1 VAGAGGLG
9 HEINLDCWIFVLDRE
24 AAERVAGQNETFKV
38 NPYRPV
44 LRASRRRNCLTE
56 TTRTRWRRAILIK
69 LRSRLRSSSR
79 VTRYCDLP
87 KIAAS
92 KISSSSG
99 SRHIFSSPEICTM
112 VARAAINRTNTSA
125 SRLVYRNLW
134 TNRGLLRTSAISPS
148 CGSDVMALNSSS
160 CQALRTCPGGPV
172 GLRKAETQTLVSSRA
187 TSGTAFGFGLGS
199 RSSHFRFN
207 ELLWD
212 PFGTSFHPA
221 KQAFKFFPPLPL
233 GVKRD
238 EDAGLLFQSKRSK
251 RSQYPFLVNG
261 SHCFFHRVDFSWQ
274 RHQADYNDA
283 RCLRQAEWYGCLSLD
298 S

>member
-1 VAGAGGLG
+1 MKT
-9 HEINLDCWIFVLDRE
+9 D
-24 AAERVAGQNETFKV
+24 ERNS
-38 NPYRPV
+38 YR
-44 LRASRRRNCLTE
+44 LAWRSSRRRNCLME

-69 LRSRLRSSSR
+69 SRSRLRSSSR

-87 KIAAS
+87 TIAAS

-99 SRHIFSSPEICTM
+99 SRHICSLPEICTM
-112 VARAAINRTNTSA
+112 VVRAAINRTNTSA
-125 SRLVYRNLW
+125 SRLLYRNLC

-160 CQALRTCPGGPV
+160 CQAVRTCPGGPV
-172 GLRKAETQTLVSSRA
+172 GLRKAETQTLVSSRT

-199 RSSHFRFN
+199 CSSHFRFN

-212 PFGTSFHPA
+212 PFGTSFHSA

-233 GVKRD
+233 GVKCD

-261 SHCFFHRVDFSWQ
+261 SHRFFHRVDFSWQ
-274 RHQADYNDA
+274 RHEGDYNDA
-283 RCLRQAEWYGCLSLD
+283 PSLRQAESTREHHD
-298 S
+298 STDRAGESG